1 MKKLI
6 LPLAALV
13 LAGCSSTY
21 TGKMTDPSRKDVTI
35 GNYEIHVITT
45 GNNRYEAF
53 GGESVGFDAI
63 ALKKAQI
70 SAIEQVSGCKVVD
83 SEYSNTFIRT
93 LQAETKC

>member
-1 MKKLI
+1 MRNFTVAV
-6 LPLAALV
+6 AALM

-21 TGKMTDPSRKDVTI
+21 TGKMTDPSRKDVTV
-35 GNYEIHVITT
+35 GNYKIHVITT